1 MTGAAFGCQGTAG
14 PSETGAPVNS
24 RARRLHNAGRARDY
38 QRMSSSTE
46 QLIRDYLNRLSGAAR
61 GQLDAGDRRALV
73 DRTRELIARKA
84 ELDSRPT
91 ALEVGRV
98 LSGLGDPARL
108 VSRERERLAALRGE
122 APEPVSRGHLVRVLR
137 GEPGKVRGVSWHRP
151 VQPGS
156 RTGSRFWLFDGG
168 GPVAGREATAGVAA
182 GREAGQP
189 VAAEAPGQVALSPP
203 PAPDPAPARPVWPTL
218 TAGTAEAGEI
228 VDGEIVDGDDG
239 ERGTG
244 GPDADHQALDE
255 QALAHQALDHQA
267 RGPDAPAA
275 APDARPAGLA
285 GMNWQLVTLA
295 PRQPSR
301 SRRLVENL
309 ENVVGWSR
317 DHKLETVAILLLGLG
332 GAIFPLIWLLGAA
345 VTLASRLWDHRD
357 KLVALGLPVLV
368 TVLGTAAGI
377 SVGGRVSFGHSIHE
391 AWVFAVDFSRATAVL
406 SACYLGWRAAH
417 GPRRSAIPPWDRP
430 HRVK

>member
-1 MTGAAFGCQGTAG
+1 
-14 PSETGAPVNS
+14 
-24 RARRLHNAGRARDY
+24 
-38 QRMSSSTE
+38 MSSPTE

-98 LSGLGDPARL
+98 LSRLGDPARL
-108 VSRERERLAALRGE
+108 VSQERERLATLRGE
-122 APEPVSRGHLVRVLR
+122 PPEPVSRGHLARVLR
-137 GEPGKVRGVSWHRP
+137 GEPGKVLGVSWHWP

-168 GPVAGREATAGVAA
+168 GPVAGREATAGTAA
-182 GREAGQP
+182 GREASRP
-189 VAAEAPGQVALSPP
+189 VAAEAPGQLVLGPAP
-203 PAPDPAPARPVWPTL
+203 PADPAPARPVWPTL
-218 TAGTAEAGEI
+218 TAGTAEADATEPDPADRETAAHQM
-228 VDGEIVDGDDG
+228 VDGEVVDRDDA
-239 ERGTG
+239 ERGAG
-244 GPDADHQALDE
+244 EP
-255 QALAHQALDHQA
+255 
-267 RGPDAPAA
+267 

-295 PRQPSR
+295 PRRPSR
-301 SRRLVENL
+301 SRQLL
-309 ENVVGWSR
+309 ANVVGWSR
-317 DHKLETVAILLLGLG
+317 DHKLETVAIMLLGLG

-357 KLVALGLPVLV
+357 KWVGLGLPVLV
-368 TVLGTAAGI
+368 TVVGTAVGI

-391 AWVFAVDFSRATAVL
+391 AWVFAVGFSRATAVL
-406 SACYLGWRAAH
+406 SACYLGWRASR
-417 GPRRSAIPPWDRP
+417 GPRRSVIPPWDRP
-430 HRVK
+430 HQVK